1 MPNRPFSPLTGT
13 FWISPE
19 SAKYTSGISIPDAM
33 ARDGLDLADIFD
45 QIKIG
50 PLSRGMGF
58 GTWAS
63 LSVLGV
69 SFGTLR
75 RLPEHKVRVRG
86 RHRGFTHRR
95 PAARTSSS

>member
-1 MPNRPFSPLTGT
+1 MRNRPFSPL
-13 FWISPE
+13 WISPE

-33 ARDGLDLADIFD
+33 ARDGLDLAEIFD

-75 RLPEHKVRVRG
+75 RLLQPDSYRDVPHQLLLANSAICREVISV
-86 RHRGFTHRR
+86 
-95 PAARTSSS
+95 

>member
-1 MPNRPFSPLTGT
+1 
-13 FWISPE
+13 
-19 SAKYTSGISIPDAM
+19 M
-33 ARDGLDLADIFD
+33 ARDGLDLAEIFD

-75 RLPEHKVRVRG
+75 RLLGDRWGTCWGTCWGTLGDKYDS
-86 RHRGFTHRR
+86 
-95 PAARTSSS
+95 ATSQTIGLQFWISFGIR